1 MGDRWDERNLS
12 MEKIMYYHIM
22 IRANEK
28 YIFELDLNNLD
39 EIINDTVVPYLIDQE
54 INVNGY
60 VLRKNNI
67 IRFFIGETEK
77 SFKKLEEDERNK
89 RSGFIIQHHFLEK
102 VAKDITRDILKEAK
116 LRSNI
121 TNPEKSSS
129 DNKKI
134 FIVHGR
140 DSESKTSVARFIEQL
155 GLEAIILHE
164 QSNAGKTIIEKIEE
178 HTDVGFAIVLYTP
191 CDLGGLKESE
201 ERKPRARQNVV
212 FEHGYLI
219 AKLGR
224 PRVCALV
231 KEEVEFPSDIN
242 GMVYLTFD
250 NSGAWAY
257 KIADEL
263 NKVGYQIDKNKIK
276 I

>member
-1 MGDRWDERNLS
+1 
-12 MEKIMYYHIM
+12 MYYHVVIK
-22 IRANEK
+22 ANGK
-28 YIFELDLNNLD
+28 IFSELDKDNLD
-39 EIINDTVVPYLIDQE
+39 EIKNDIVKPYLENEDF
-54 INVNGY
+54 Y
-60 VLRKNNI
+60 FDS
-67 IRFFIGETEK
+67 RFLNRQSITDFSIKK
-77 SFKKLEEDERNK
+77 SELT
-89 RSGFIIQHHFLEK
+89 S
-102 VAKDITRDILKEAK
+102 KDILHKINITKNILKEVGITGSK
-116 LRSNI
+116 NI
-121 TNPEKSSS
+121 HVENNLVK
-129 DNKKI
+129 NKQEI

-140 DSESKTSVARFIEQL
+140 DNESKISVARFIEQL

-231 KEEVEFPSDIN
+231 KEEVEFPSDIK
-242 GMVYLTFD
+242 Y
-250 NSGAWAY
+250 NSVL
-257 KIADEL
+257 K
-263 NKVGYQIDKNKIK
+263 Q
-276 I
+276 

>member
-1 MGDRWDERNLS
+1 
-12 MEKIMYYHIM
+12 MYYHVVIK
-22 IRANEK
+22 ANGK
-28 YIFELDLNNLD
+28 IFSELDKDNLD
-39 EIINDTVVPYLIDQE
+39 EIKNDIVKPYLENEDFYFDSRFLNRQSITDFSIKKSE
-54 INVNGY
+54 LTSKDILHKIKIRLG
-60 VLRKNNI
+60 NNI
-67 IRFFIGETEK
+67 VFAVNPR
-77 SFKKLEEDERNK
+77 D
-89 RSGFIIQHHFLEK
+89 IIVENNEHTIN
-102 VAKDITRDILKEAK
+102 ITKNILKEVGITGSK
-116 LRSNI
+116 NI
-121 TNPEKSSS
+121 YVENNLVK
-129 DNKKI
+129 NKQEI

-140 DSESKTSVARFIEQL
+140 DNESKISVARFIEQL